1 MTMKRV
7 DRESKRRNS
16 EVLVIGGGVIG
27 SAIAYYLSCDGLE
40 VTQLEAAHQA
50 NGASGHAAGMLA
62 AGLEHFSSEELRRWA
77 QRSQQLMGPLIKEL
91 KLHSEINVG
100 MNDSGFVVPFIKDR
114 KREEE
119 FSETIER
126 AKQKHWWNKS
136 KLQDEIPW
144 ITKKAEGALFYPQEH
159 QLLPAELTK
168 AYIKGAQ
175 KNGAAF
181 IDHCTVSR
189 LLLDNG
195 RVTGVETNQGTYTAD
210 KVVIAAG
217 LGSDAILRS
226 IGTQLNTYPVK
237 GEMVAL
243 SMQTTQTMNGETL
256 RYTIYTPDVYIV
268 PKPNQEIW
276 IGATSIP
283 YGNDYKVS
291 ASGLN
296 TLLHRATGW
305 VPGIGEASFIRTW
318 AGLRPQTVD
327 GLPYIGAYSE
337 VQGLYL
343 AVGHYRNGVLLSAVT
358 GETMSRLLSGETE
371 DEIGIRS
378 FSASRIIKERRGI
391 YCC

>member
-1 MTMKRV
+1 MPVKRV
-7 DRESKRRNS
+7 DKESKRNS

-27 SAIAYYLSCDGLE
+27 SAIAYYLSCDGME
-40 VTQLEAAHQA
+40 VTQLEGVHQA

-77 QRSQQLMGPLIKEL
+77 QRSQQLMGPLIDEL

-114 KREEE
+114 KPEEE

-136 KLQDEIPW
+136 KLQAEIPC
-144 ITKKAEGALFYPQEH
+144 ITRNAEGALFYPKEL

-181 IDHCTVSR
+181 IDHCSVTR
-189 LLLDNG
+189 LLLENG
-195 RVTGVETNQGTYTAD
+195 RVTGAETNQGTYTAD

-226 IGTQLNTYPVK
+226 IGIQLNTYPVK

-243 SMQTTQTMNGETL
+243 SMLSTNSETL

-283 YGNDYKVS
+283 YGNDHKVS

-296 TLLHRATGW
+296 TLLHRAAGL

-343 AVGHYRNGVLLSAVT
+343 AVGHYRNGVLHSAVT

-378 FSASRIIKERRGI
+378 FSASRIIKERRGM

>member
-1 MTMKRV
+1 MTVKRV
-7 DRESKRRNS
+7 DKESKRNS

-27 SAIAYYLSCDGLE
+27 SAIAYYLSCDGME
-40 VTQLEAAHQA
+40 VTQLEGVYQA

-77 QRSQQLMGPLIKEL
+77 QRSQRLMGPLVDEL

-114 KREEE
+114 KPEEE

-126 AKQKHWWNKS
+126 AKQKNWWNKS

-144 ITKKAEGALFYPQEH
+144 ITENAEGALFYPKEH

-181 IDHCTVSR
+181 IDHCSVSR
-189 LLLDNG
+189 LLLENG
-195 RVTGVETNQGTYTAD
+195 RVTGAETNQGTYTAD

-226 IGTQLNTYPVK
+226 IGIRLNTYPVK

-243 SMQTTQTMNGETL
+243 SMLSTNSETL

-283 YGNDYKVS
+283 YGNDHKVS

-296 TLLHRATGW
+296 TLLHKATGL

-378 FSASRIIKERRGI
+378 FSASRIIKERRGM